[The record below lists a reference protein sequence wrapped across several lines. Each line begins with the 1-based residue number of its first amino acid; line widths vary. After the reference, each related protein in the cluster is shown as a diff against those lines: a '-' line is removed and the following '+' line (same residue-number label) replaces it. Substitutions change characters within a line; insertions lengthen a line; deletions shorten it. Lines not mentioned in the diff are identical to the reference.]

1 MFSVSVRFT
10 KTQYGMTGTLLFNKN
25 QRYNADVNLDI
36 NKKGKKTIYT
46 PRLIFAVP
54 EKECINIYGTV
65 ELGKTKGKIVR
76 FDLVLSKL
84 FKQPMK
90 LKGRKFIKKNHKTP
104 IRFIILT

>member
-1 MFSVSVRFT
+1 VPYKAQTPT
-10 KTQYGMTGTLLFNKN
+10 KTWPSSLQISEADMHLLLANH
-25 QRYNADVNLDI
+25 NADVNLEI

-76 FDLVLSKL
+76 FAL
-84 FKQPMK
+84 
-90 LKGRKFIKKNHKTP
+90 
-104 IRFIILT
+104 